1 MVLRLRSFLLI
12 ICMLLVGIHAIPQAE
27 STKSPVTSDPPRD
40 DLKVQQPHIG
50 LVLEGGAALGLA
62 HIGAIRWLEEH
73 RIPVSYVAGTSMGGL
88 VGGLYATG
96 NRPDDM
102 LRIIDAINW
111 DVVMSGEIPFQDL
124 SFRRKQDATEFPN
137 GLEFGLKN
145 GIRFPEGFNSG
156 HEVGLILDSIAY
168 PYSTVTNFNELPI
181 PFGCV
186 ATDLLNNRPHV
197 FRSGSLTEALR
208 ATMSLPGIFTPVRTN
223 KTVMVDGGLLDNL
236 PVDVAL
242 QMGAQLTIA
251 VHLETKPLGANE
263 PLSSVGVL
271 GKSISVV
278 IASNELRSM
287 QKADVLISVPLGGF
301 ASTDY
306 KRSAEI
312 IKLGYE
318 AAAAKAAVLSRFS
331 VDEATWQ
338 EYLAQREARRKPTPV
353 PQFVE
358 VAGAVPKIATEIQ
371 DQLKDDVG
379 KPIVTTELNKQLT
392 YILGDGRFAK
402 IGYEGTEKNGQQ
414 GLQITPVEKDWS
426 PPEVR
431 PLLVIDGSEYDN
443 VQFAVGARITFRDIG
458 SFGSE
463 WRNDVVLGSEHG
475 VSSEFYIPF
484 GKKLNWFIAPRG
496 FAFNTQQN
504 YYAENTLEAQYRNR
518 SFGGN
523 FDFGYNPSRS
533 SEMRIGYRSA
543 YQELY
548 PTVGGLSYGRL
559 EGRVGDTSLHYV
571 LNRQD
576 DPIVAREGL
585 RVLFHTDWYDAN
597 PGAPSGFPVSE
608 LRVNEA
614 IKLNK
619 PSSVTFTLA
628 GGTTYTSHDVGFPPF
643 KLGGGPDLYAYG
655 TNEFLT
661 NQYMLFRAAYLH
673 SLKEL
678 PSLVGKD
685 LYAFGAVEG
694 GKLYDLPP
702 GTSTLPADITAG
714 FLVST
719 LFGPIEF
726 GGAVGATGH
735 YKFYYS
741 IGRTF

>member
-1 MVLRLRSFLLI
+1 M
-12 ICMLLVGIHAIPQAE
+12 
-27 STKSPVTSDPPRD
+27 PP
-40 DLKVQQPHIG
+40 PHIG

-102 LRIIDAINW
+102 QKIIDGINW

-124 SFRRKQDATEFPN
+124 SFRRKEDAIEFPN
-137 GLEFGLKN
+137 GLEFGIKN

-156 HEVGLILDSIAY
+156 HQVGLILDSIAY
-168 PYSTVTNFNELPI
+168 PYSNVDNFNDLPI
-181 PFGCV
+181 PFACV
-186 ATDLLNNRPHV
+186 ATDLLNNKAHV
-197 FRSGSLTEALR
+197 FRSGSLTQALR
-208 ATMSLPGIFTPVRTN
+208 STMSLPGIFTPVRAN

-236 PVDVAL
+236 PVDIAQ
-242 QMGAQLTIA
+242 QMGAELTIA

-278 IASNELRSM
+278 IAANELRSM

-306 KRSAEI
+306 KKSAEI

-318 AAAAKAAVLSRFS
+318 AAAAKASVLTRFS

-338 EYLAQREARRKPTPV
+338 SYLAQREARRKPTPV

-358 VAGAVPKIATEIQ
+358 VAGTVPKIATEIQ
-371 DQLKDDVG
+371 DQFKDDIG
-379 KPIVTTELNKQLT
+379 KPLVPAEINKQLT

-402 IGYEGTEKNGQQ
+402 IGYQGIEKNGQQ
-414 GLQITPVEKDWS
+414 GLQLTAVPKDWA

-431 PLLVIDGSEYDN
+431 PLLVIDGSEYDD
-443 VQFAVGARITFRDIG
+443 VQFALGARITFRDIG

-463 WRNDVVLGSEHG
+463 WRNDVILGSEHG
-475 VSSEFYIPF
+475 ISSEFYRPL
-484 GKKLNWFIAPRG
+484 GEKLRWFVAPRG
-496 FAFNTQQN
+496 FAFNSQQN
-504 YYAENTLEAQYRNR
+504 FYTQNTLEAVYRNR
-518 SFGGN
+518 TYGGN

-533 SEMRIGYRSA
+533 SELRVGYRGA

-548 PTVGGLSYGRL
+548 PTVGGLTYGRL
-559 EGRVGDTSLHYV
+559 DGRVGDTSLRYW
-571 LNRQD
+571 LNRED
-576 DPIVAREGL
+576 DPIVPRSGAD
-585 RVLFHTDWYDAN
+585 VKFHTDWYDAN

-608 LRVNEA
+608 LRVSKF
-614 IKLNK
+614 IKLNA
-619 PSSVTFTLA
+619 PSSIFFTVA

-643 KLGGGPDLYAYG
+643 KLGGGPDFYAYG

-661 NQYMLFRAAYLH
+661 DQYMLFRGGYMH
-673 SLKEL
+673 SLAQL
-678 PSLVGKD
+678 PALIGKN
-685 LYAFGAVEG
+685 LYFITAVEG

-702 GTSTLPADITAG
+702 GTSTLPADMTAG
-714 FLVST
+714 FVVNT

-726 GGAVGATGH
+726 GGGAGATGH
-735 YKFYYS
+735 YKFFYS